1 MSHTTHIVLRDV
13 RCVYPRL
20 FKPEEYMGKSN
31 YSIGLLLPEGS
42 DALRIVKQA
51 VLDAIKGEYGAEKA
65 TAMAKRFAGSHT
77 TWPIKAY
84 GEDGDCYMIQP
95 KRGAEKGKPKVLDR
109 RKQDILEGNVIFG
122 GCWVNAS
129 VDVFC
134 YTQNGGGVTTY
145 IRGVQFI
152 REDAPLSGAAANCEA
167 DFEDLGDDGSQEQAQ
182 DDGGDLP
189 F

>member
-1 MSHTTHIVLRDV
+1 
-13 RCVYPRL
+13 
-20 FKPEEYMGKSN
+20 
-31 YSIGLLLPEGS
+31 
-42 DALRIVKQA
+42 
-51 VLDAIKGEYGAEKA
+51 
-65 TAMAKRFAGSHT
+65 MAKRFSESRT
-77 TWPIKAY
+77 TWPIKKY

-95 KRGAEKGKPKVLDR
+95 KRGAEKGKPRVLDR
-109 RKQDILEGNVIFG
+109 RKQDILEDNIVYG

-182 DDGGDLP
+182 DDGGRSAVLSRVRALEPASGVPEKGRRACSFPFLP
-189 F
+189 SRTALSFLGYPIAS